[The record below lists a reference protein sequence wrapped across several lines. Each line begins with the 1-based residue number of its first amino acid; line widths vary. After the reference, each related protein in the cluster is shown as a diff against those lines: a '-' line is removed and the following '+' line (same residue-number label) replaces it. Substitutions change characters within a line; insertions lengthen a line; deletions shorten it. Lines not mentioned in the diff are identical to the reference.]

1 MMGRWSFGSPCERL
15 DPMKN
20 LMKSRNEQVRNPR
33 LPLSFKVFAPQW
45 KHMHTHTHQRN
56 REATSYSFMARNVD
70 TMQAEGKVEI
80 AAGTFG
86 NIEAMKARVHVPT
99 DQGTDGPQQS
109 RHAEAYSITQGLLG
123 WFSIALAVVLPT
135 KFSKHISILYVPTFL
150 ENL

>member
-1 MMGRWSFGSPCERL
+1 
-15 DPMKN
+15 
-20 LMKSRNEQVRNPR
+20 
-33 LPLSFKVFAPQW
+33 
-45 KHMHTHTHQRN
+45 
-56 REATSYSFMARNVD
+56 MARNVD

-123 WFSIALAVVLPT
+123 WFSIALAIVLPT
-135 KFSKHISILYVPTFL
+135 KFSKHISILYVPTLFGKLVSPAEQTNPEALHGFDSSKKHQTQSL
-150 ENL
+150 EAGH